1 VGGSPPDDDATAAAG
16 DGGEVA
22 GPPERPDGP
31 WDVAERPIDED
42 DEARVDLGALSV
54 PAHPGVELRLQV
66 DEASG
71 QVASAMLVAADGA
84 LELRAFA
91 APRHEDIWEDIRPR
105 IAAEA
110 TRLGGTATQVEGPFG
125 TALELRVPGMSPDG
139 QRVTQQS
146 TVIGIPGPRWLLRVS
161 MFGRPAVDFQHD
173 GVLETALRG
182 VVVVRGNQPMA
193 PGDALPLRLP
203 GNARR
208 MAAPS

>member
-1 VGGSPPDDDATAAAG
+1 VT
-16 DGGEVA
+16 
-22 GPPERPDGP
+22 ERP
-31 WDVAERPIDED
+31 VDED
-42 DEARVDLGALSV
+42 DEGRLDLGALSI
-54 PAHPGVELRLQV
+54 PGHPEVELRLQV
-66 DEASG
+66 DESSG
-71 QVASAMLVAADGA
+71 QVVSAMLVAADGA